1 MNPLP
6 RGRDPIL
13 LFLLA
18 ALFAA
23 LALRVTWFPD
33 WLRAFLMLC
42 AVIFGAAG
50 ALTGWNWIAHNASY
64 RISALSKAR
73 VQGSYVLAVALQG
86 LTIKQTDLVARHD
99 VVGISG
105 IVGDKEVEW
114 TIRAPGGDIPWGFM
128 ADFLEKSIETDPYLW
143 PVRKHDELGWP
154 DSENLCTITTD
165 LIKSKGWAERSS
177 GPYAAR
183 LTTALGIVAGKFRV
197 GLTEEA

>member
-114 TIRAPGGDIPWGFM
+114 TIRAPGG
-128 ADFLEKSIETDPYLW
+128 
-143 PVRKHDELGWP
+143 
-154 DSENLCTITTD
+154 
-165 LIKSKGWAERSS
+165 
-177 GPYAAR
+177 
-183 LTTALGIVAGKFRV
+183 
-197 GLTEEA
+197 